1 MFCFLL
7 LVTGPERKRERN
19 KGLVKLKFIKGLRE
33 EHIQFNN
40 ISTISIEYHH
50 RHEEKK
56 E

>member
-33 EHIQFNN
+33 EHMQFNN
-40 ISTISIEYHH
+40 ISTIVM
-50 RHEEKK
+50 RRKK
-56 E
+56 KADFQ